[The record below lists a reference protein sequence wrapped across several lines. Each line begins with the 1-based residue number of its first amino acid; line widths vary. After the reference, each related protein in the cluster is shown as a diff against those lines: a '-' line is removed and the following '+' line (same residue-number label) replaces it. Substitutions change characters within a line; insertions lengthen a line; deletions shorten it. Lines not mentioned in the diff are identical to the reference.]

1 MKSINKPSCNSWKH
15 PFWKFGCL
23 LPIILF
29 FGAAFLTGLCEGLT
43 GTGEDKDNEKAE
55 NQAKIDSLSQTN
67 SNLVFEGIA
76 LGKVFNKNALPAYN
90 LKVKQSG
97 AKLDSCSYQLRHND
111 YNSGHNLNS
120 NQDVYV
126 YTTSDDIVYQ
136 IFISMK
142 NDDVY
147 TDAFFEKY
155 GIENATKKE
164 QPNTILWS
172 WTWSN
177 QMLELA
183 IPKGSMNLKIRYL
196 DFDAQKRWLQ
206 IKQSEYEAEI
216 NALMR
221 DKEDSKA
228 NI

>member
-1 MKSINKPSCNSWKH
+1 MKSINKPSINSWGH
-15 PFWKFGCL
+15 PLWKYGCL

-29 FGAAFLTGLCEGLT
+29 FGAAFLTGLYEGLT
-43 GTGEDKDNEKAE
+43 GNGDDKDNKKAE
-55 NQAKIDSLSQTN
+55 NQTKIDSLSQTN
-67 SNLVFEGIA
+67 SNLAFEGIV
-76 LGKVFNKNALPAYN
+76 LGKAFNKNALPAYN
-90 LKVKQSG
+90 LKVKQYG

-120 NQDVYV
+120 NQDIYV
-126 YTTSDDIVYQ
+126 YTTPDDIVYQ
-136 IFISMK
+136 ILISMK

-155 GIENATKKE
+155 GKENAAEKE

-172 WTWSN
+172 WTWAN

-196 DFDAQKRWLQ
+196 DFETQNKWLQ
-206 IKQSEYEAEI
+206 YKQDEHDAEI
-216 NALMR
+216 NELMR
-221 DKEDSKA
+221 DKEDSKE